1 MTLYFAYGSNMAVS
15 QMHQRCPGCRRL
27 GKASLPGYKWIIT
40 TRGYANVVADEQATV
55 EGILYEL
62 SRDDEEALDRF
73 EGVATGCYDKAIK
86 TISFGEGAV
95 EALVYIDPVAD
106 EGVPQDEYVERMA
119 RALTEANLSP
129 HYVAASMSR
138 FFQGHAGFSDKASEH
153 HGGSAISGY

>member
-15 QMHQRCPGCRRL
+15 QMRQRCPECRRL

-40 TRGYANVVADEQATV
+40 TRGYANIVTDEHSTV

-62 SRDDEEALDRF
+62 TLDDEEALDRF
-73 EGVATGCYDKAIK
+73 EGVATGCYYKAIK
-86 TISFGEGAV
+86 TISFGEGIV
-95 EALVYIDPVAD
+95 EAMVYIDPIAD

-129 HYVAASMSR
+129 HYVAASMIR
-138 FFQGHAGFSDKASEH
+138 FLQGHAGCNDEASGNQ
-153 HGGSAISGY
+153 GGSATSAC